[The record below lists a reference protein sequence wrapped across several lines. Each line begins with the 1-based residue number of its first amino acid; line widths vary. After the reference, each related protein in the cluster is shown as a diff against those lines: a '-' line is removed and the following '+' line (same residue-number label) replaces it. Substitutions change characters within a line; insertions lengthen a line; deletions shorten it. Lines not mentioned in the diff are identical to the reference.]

1 MTGEPNSRKFHAIEV
16 RFSKDRQVAQYLFYR
31 KHISKEE
38 DAKKPSD
45 RTLFV
50 ANVPPYC
57 NEECLQRL
65 FGSFGK
71 IESLHREEMSVLVAK
86 ETELT
91 KQEKPGVNQV
101 YSVAFIVFA
110 NFKILE
116 DVIKKITK
124 VEKLEA
130 DTSTYKTGMAKWCSA
145 YAASRPDPE
154 KLQTSVDTFMK
165 EYDKEKEKKAELA
178 KEQEGVPDE
187 DGWITVTKKT
197 KKKVVQRTEKKQQ
210 WLKAKAARKRK
221 LKQHANFYTFQIK
234 QSKRDRKF

>member
-65 FGSFGK
+65 FGSYGK

-116 DVIKKITK
+116 DVIKKLMK

-130 DTSTYKTGMAKWCSA
+130 DTSTYKTGIATSCNKSFRHDQLLLFQMFSNLSFSLRMVLRLCSKQT
-145 YAASRPDPE
+145 RPE

-197 KKKVVQRTEKKQQ
+197 KKKVVQRTEK
-210 WLKAKAARKRK
+210 
-221 LKQHANFYTFQIK
+221 NNNG
-234 QSKRDRKF
+234 